1 MKITENIEL
10 LNCDC
15 MEYMRTLPDN
25 AFDLAICDPPYGGGN
40 DGELNGGGQV
50 RGKVR
55 KVQVNHA
62 FGGRFE
68 RYNYPPHT
76 NDGKKENRISWDTAP
91 SEEYFKELF
100 RVSRNQIIWGANYF
114 KMPPTRCF
122 VVWRKLTI
130 SEGFSM
136 AMAEYAWTS
145 FKENAKVY
153 ECMPQGSTKDRRFHP
168 TQKPVS
174 LYAWLLNNYAKDGD
188 KILDTHFGSCSIGV
202 ACHNLGF
209 SLTACEINETYFKKA
224 VERLK
229 QHIRQQKLF

>member
-1 MKITENIEL
+1 
-10 LNCDC
+10 
-15 MEYMRTLPDN
+15 
-25 AFDLAICDPPYGGGN
+25 
-40 DGELNGGGQV
+40 
-50 RGKVR
+50 
-55 KVQVNHA
+55 
-62 FGGRFE
+62 
-68 RYNYPPHT
+68 
-76 NDGKKENRISWDTAP
+76 
-91 SEEYFKELF
+91 
-100 RVSRNQIIWGANYF
+100 
-114 KMPPTRCF
+114 MPPTRCF

-209 SLTACEINETYFKKA
+209 RLTACEINETYFKKA

>member
-50 RGKVR
+50 RGNIR
-55 KVQVNHA
+55 PIQVNHA

-68 RYNYPPHT
+68 RYNYPPH
-76 NDGKKENRISWDTAP
+76 DGKKENRISWDIAP
-91 SEEYFKELF
+91 SEDYFNELF

-209 SLTACEINETYFKKA
+209 SLTACEINETYFRKA
-224 VERLK
+224 VLRLK

>member
-15 MEYMRTLPDN
+15 MEYMRTLHDN

-40 DGELNGGGQV
+40 GGELNGGQV

-55 KVQVNHA
+55 PIQVNHA

-68 RYNYPPHT
+68 RYNYPP
-76 NDGKKENRISWDTAP
+76 NDGKKENRISWDIAP
-91 SEEYFKELF
+91 SEDYFKELF

-145 FKENAKVY
+145 FNENAKVY
-153 ECMPQGSTKDRRFHP
+153 ECMPQGSTKERRFHP

-229 QHIRQQKLF
+229 LHIRQQKLF

>member
-1 MKITENIEL
+1 M
-10 LNCDC
+10 
-15 MEYMRTLPDN
+15 
-25 AFDLAICDPPYGGGN
+25 GGG
-40 DGELNGGGQV
+40 
-50 RGKVR
+50 R
-55 KVQVNHA
+55 
-62 FGGRFE
+62 FGGRFD
-68 RYNYPPHT
+68 RYKSTTLSVADLKGTITPP
-76 NDGKKENRISWDTAP
+76 NDGKKENRISWDIAP
-91 SEEYFKELF
+91 SEDYFKELF

-122 VVWRKLTI
+122 VVWRKITI

-153 ECMPQGSTKDRRFHP
+153 ECMPQGSTKERRFHP

-209 SLTACEINETYFKKA
+209 NLTACEINETYFRKA

-229 QHIRQQKLF
+229 QHVRQQKLF

>member
-40 DGELNGGGQV
+40 DGELNGGG
-50 RGKVR
+50 R
-55 KVQVNHA
+55 
-62 FGGRFE
+62 FGGWFD
-68 RYNYPPHT
+68 RYKSTTLSVVGSRGTITPPNT
-76 NDGKKENRISWDTAP
+76 TGKKENRISWDTAP

>member
-1 MKITENIEL
+1 MADLKGTIT
-10 LNCDC
+10 
-15 MEYMRTLPDN
+15 
-25 AFDLAICDPPYGGGN
+25 PP
-40 DGELNGGGQV
+40 
-50 RGKVR
+50 
-55 KVQVNHA
+55 
-62 FGGRFE
+62 
-68 RYNYPPHT
+68 
-76 NDGKKENRISWDTAP
+76 NDGKKENRISWDIAP
-91 SEEYFKELF
+91 SEDYFKELF

-229 QHIRQQKLF
+229 LHIRQQKLF

>member
-1 MKITENIEL
+1 MGWG
-10 LNCDC
+10 
-15 MEYMRTLPDN
+15 R
-25 AFDLAICDPPYGGGN
+25 
-40 DGELNGGGQV
+40 
-50 RGKVR
+50 
-55 KVQVNHA
+55 
-62 FGGRFE
+62 FGGRFD
-68 RYNYPPHT
+68 RYKSTTLSGVGSRGTITPPH
-76 NDGKKENRISWDTAP
+76 DGKKENRISWDIAP
-91 SEEYFKELF
+91 SEDYFKELF

-209 SLTACEINETYFKKA
+209 SLTACEINETYFRKA

-229 QHIRQQKLF
+229 QHIR

>member
-1 MKITENIEL
+1 MVG
-10 LNCDC
+10 
-15 MEYMRTLPDN
+15 R
-25 AFDLAICDPPYGGGN
+25 
-40 DGELNGGGQV
+40 
-50 RGKVR
+50 
-55 KVQVNHA
+55 
-62 FGGRFE
+62 FGGRFD
-68 RYNYPPHT
+68 RYKSTTLSVADLKGTITPP
-76 NDGKKENRISWDTAP
+76 NDGKKENRISWDIAP
-91 SEEYFKELF
+91 SEDYFKELF

-145 FKENAKVY
+145 FNENAKVY
-153 ECMPQGSTKDRRFHP
+153 ECMPQGSTKERRFHP

-209 SLTACEINETYFKKA
+209 NLTACEINETYFRKA

-229 QHIRQQKLF
+229 QHVRQQKLF

>member
-1 MKITENIEL
+1 
-10 LNCDC
+10 
-15 MEYMRTLPDN
+15 MEYIRTLQDN

-40 DGELNGGGQV
+40 DGELNGGQV

-55 KVQVNHA
+55 QVQVNHA

-68 RYNYPPHT
+68 RYNYTTPT
-76 NDGKKENRISWDTAP
+76 NDGKKENRISWDIAP
-91 SEEYFKELF
+91 SEDYFKELF

>member
-40 DGELNGGGQV
+40 DGELNWGGQV
-50 RGKVR
+50 RGKIR
-55 KVQVNHA
+55 PIQVNHA

-68 RYNYPPHT
+68 RYNYPPQQH
-76 NDGKKENRISWDTAP
+76 DGKKENRISWDTAP

-153 ECMPQGSTKDRRFHP
+153 ECMPQGSTRDRRFHP

-188 KILDTHFGSCSIGV
+188 KILDTHFGSCSIGI

>member
-40 DGELNGGGQV
+40 DGELNVVGQV

-55 KVQVNHA
+55 PIQVNHA

-68 RYNYPPHT
+68 RYNYPPQQH
-76 NDGKKENRISWDTAP
+76 DGKKENRISWDIAP

-153 ECMPQGSTKDRRFHP
+153 ECMPQGSTKDKRFHP

-174 LYAWLLNNYAKDGD
+174 LYAWLLNNYAKEGD

>member
-40 DGELNGGGQV
+40 DGELNVGGQV

-55 KVQVNHA
+55 PIQVNHA

-68 RYNYPPHT
+68 RYNYPHT
-76 NDGKKENRISWDTAP
+76 NDGKKENRISWDIAP
-91 SEEYFKELF
+91 SEDYFKELF

>member
-55 KVQVNHA
+55 PIQVNHA

-68 RYNYPPHT
+68 RYNYPPH
-76 NDGKKENRISWDTAP
+76 DGKKENRISWDIAP

-209 SLTACEINETYFKKA
+209 RLTACEINETYFKKA

-229 QHIRQQKLF
+229 QHVRQQKLF

>member
-1 MKITENIEL
+1 
-10 LNCDC
+10 

-40 DGELNGGGQV
+40 DGELNGGQV
-50 RGKVR
+50 RGIVR
-55 KVQVNHA
+55 QIQVNHA

-68 RYNYPPHT
+68 RYNYPPQQQH
-76 NDGKKENRISWDTAP
+76 DGKKENRISWDIAP
-91 SEEYFKELF
+91 SEDYFKELF

>member
-55 KVQVNHA
+55 KIQVNHA

-68 RYNYPPHT
+68 RYNYPHHT

>member
-1 MKITENIEL
+1 
-10 LNCDC
+10 
-15 MEYMRTLPDN
+15 
-25 AFDLAICDPPYGGGN
+25 
-40 DGELNGGGQV
+40 
-50 RGKVR
+50 
-55 KVQVNHA
+55 
-62 FGGRFE
+62 
-68 RYNYPPHT
+68 
-76 NDGKKENRISWDTAP
+76 
-91 SEEYFKELF
+91 
-100 RVSRNQIIWGANYF
+100 
-114 KMPPTRCF
+114 
-122 VVWRKLTI
+122 
-130 SEGFSM
+130 M

-209 SLTACEINETYFKKA
+209 SLTACEINETYFNKA

-229 QHIRQQKLF
+229 QHVRQQKLF

>member
-1 MKITENIEL
+1 M
-10 LNCDC
+10 
-15 MEYMRTLPDN
+15 
-25 AFDLAICDPPYGGGN
+25 GGAGS
-40 DGELNGGGQV
+40 GEDSTDTSQPRFRSQV
-50 RGKVR
+50 RE
-55 KVQVNHA
+55 VQL
-62 FGGRFE
+62 
-68 RYNYPPHT
+68 PPH
-76 NDGKKENRISWDTAP
+76 DGKKENRISWDIAP
-91 SEEYFKELF
+91 SEDYFNELF

-153 ECMPQGSTKDRRFHP
+153 ECMPQGSMKDRRFHP

>member
-1 MKITENIEL
+1 M
-10 LNCDC
+10 
-15 MEYMRTLPDN
+15 
-25 AFDLAICDPPYGGGN
+25 GGG
-40 DGELNGGGQV
+40 
-50 RGKVR
+50 R
-55 KVQVNHA
+55 

-68 RYNYPPHT
+68 RYKSTTLSVVGSRGTITPPNT
-76 NDGKKENRISWDTAP
+76 TEKKENRISWDIAP

>member
-40 DGELNGGGQV
+40 DGELNVVGQV

-55 KVQVNHA
+55 PIQVNHA

-68 RYNYPPHT
+68 RYNYPPQQH
-76 NDGKKENRISWDTAP
+76 DGKKENRISWDIAP

-174 LYAWLLNNYAKDGD
+174 LYAWLLNNYAKEGD

>member
-25 AFDLAICDPPYGGGN
+25 AFDLAICDPPYGCGN
-40 DGELNGGGQV
+40 DVELNGGCRFGGEV
-50 RGKVR
+50 RQI
-55 KVQVNHA
+55 QVNHA

-68 RYNYPPHT
+68 RYNYPPH
-76 NDGKKENRISWDTAP
+76 DGKKENRISWDIAP
-91 SEEYFKELF
+91 SEDYFKELF

-188 KILDTHFGSCSIGV
+188 KILDTHFGSCSIGI

-209 SLTACEINETYFKKA
+209 SLTACEINEAYFKKA

-229 QHIRQQKLF
+229 QHVRQQKLF